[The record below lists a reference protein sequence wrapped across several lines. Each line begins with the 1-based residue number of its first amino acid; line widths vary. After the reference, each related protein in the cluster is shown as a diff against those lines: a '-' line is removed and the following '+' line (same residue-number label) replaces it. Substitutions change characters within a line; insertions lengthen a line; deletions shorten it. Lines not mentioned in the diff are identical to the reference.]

1 MTSVPPSVARVLDR
15 ALEQRPDA
23 EGGLWE
29 LGVRPGDRVAAT
41 LPNDLDV
48 VVAFHA
54 VMRLGAIWVGIPD
67 ALAVPEKDRLLQHCR
82 PRAYLCES
90 VAAEGLGAAGHHAP
104 AVHIDPHAAAGIAY
118 TSGNGS
124 AANSSRC
131 GTASRHSCGICCTA
145 VISTVPIWPA

>member
-1 MTSVPPSVARVLDR
+1 VTSVPPSVARVLDR

-90 VAAEGLGAAGHHAP
+90 VAAEGLGAAGHYAP
-104 AVHIDPHAAAGIAY
+104 LCTSTHTPRPGPRTPAAMDLP
-118 TSGNGS
+118 
-124 AANSSRC
+124 R
-131 GTASRHSCGICCTA
+131 TAHGVERRPEHSCGICCTA